1 MSGIPLSAS
10 PATQIAPQTT
20 QKVTLGID
28 GMTCAACVSHVENAL
43 IGVQGVE
50 SASVNLATERATV
63 EYVQGVT
70 GISDLRHAVEDSGY
84 SATALV
90 GGDMDDD
97 STTRRLGMLKVKF
110 AFSLA
115 AAAVIM
121 ALMALPNAHD
131 LLPFRMDFVLL
142 ALATPVQL
150 WAGLGFYTSAWSAA
164 RRLTSNMNTLVAVG
178 TSVAYAYSVV
188 VTIFGESSFF
198 DGHATD
204 TYFDTSTAIIGI
216 VLLGRFMEAR
226 AKRRASNA
234 IHALMEL
241 QPRTARVIRST
252 NPLSLESLPRTR
264 YGGEGRG
271 EGEPPAEI
279 DSLSLESLPRTRYG
293 GEGWGEGEYQH
304 IDLPIDD
311 IVVGDRIIVRPGEK
325 VPVDGVVETG
335 ASSVDESML
344 TGESAPVPKRPGDDV
359 YGATVNGRGSLV
371 FTATRVG
378 RDTMLAS
385 IVRLVE
391 EAQGSKAPIQ
401 RLADLISAYF
411 VPAVVGV
418 ALAVFLVWL
427 AFGPDPSY
435 VTAILAAVAV
445 LIIACP
451 CAMGLATP
459 TAIMVGTGKG
469 ADNGVLI
476 RSAEALE
483 RAHAIAVVVLDKTG
497 TITKGRPAVTSIHSR
512 PNASS
517 PSTGSLSLRE
527 RAGVRVKS
535 MSTPPHQPLTGE
547 DQDRLI
553 ALAASVERH
562 SEHALGQAIL
572 DHALERNLPLHD
584 ARDFT
589 AIPGSGVT
597 ATVDGVRVAIGNRAL
612 MTEQGLSTGD
622 LDPVAA
628 TLAERGS
635 TPVFVALDGVVE
647 CVIGVEDALKDESA
661 AAVAALRDRGIEV
674 VMLTGDN
681 TRTAQAVAASL
692 GIDRVVAEVL
702 PSDKAEKVRQIMAEG
717 KTVAMVGDG
726 INDAPALAQADVGIA
741 IGTGADVA
749 MEAADVTLVGGDLR
763 GVPAAIDLS
772 RATMRV
778 IRQNLFWAFA
788 YNVALIPVAAGILYP
803 IFAVPGV
810 PDALTPILGEYGF
823 LNPVLAAAAMALSSV
838 TVVSNSLR
846 LKRFRPSP

>member
-1 MSGIPLSAS
+1 MSGIPMSVS
-10 PATQIAPQTT
+10 PASQISPQITR
-20 QKVTLGID
+20 KVTLGID
-28 GMTCAACVSHVENAL
+28 GMTCAACVWHVENAL
-43 IGVQGVE
+43 NGVQGVE

-63 EYVQGVT
+63 EYVQGEA
-70 GISDLRHAVEDSGY
+70 GIADLRHAVEDSGY

-90 GGDMDDD
+90 GGDMDED
-97 STTRRLGMLKVKF
+97 STTRRLGLLKVKF

-115 AAAVIM
+115 VAAVIM

-131 LLPFRMDFVLL
+131 LFPFRMDFVLL

-164 RRLTSNMNTLVAVG
+164 RHLTSNMNTLVAVG
-178 TSVAYAYSVV
+178 TSVAYVYSVV

-234 IHALMEL
+234 IQALMEL
-241 QPRTARVIRST
+241 QPRTARVIRDDQPVDVS
-252 NPLSLESLPRTR
+252 
-264 YGGEGRG
+264 
-271 EGEPPAEI
+271 
-279 DSLSLESLPRTRYG
+279 
-293 GEGWGEGEYQH
+293 
-304 IDLPIDD
+304 IDD
-311 IVVGDRIIVRPGEK
+311 IVVGDRIIVRPGER
-325 VPVDGVVETG
+325 VPVDGIVETG

-344 TGESAPVPKRPGDDV
+344 TGESAPVSKQPGDDV

-391 EAQGSKAPIQ
+391 EAQGSRAPIQ

-411 VPAVVGV
+411 VPAVIGV
-418 ALAVFLVWL
+418 AFAVFLVWL
-427 AFGPDPSY
+427 AFGPEPSY
-435 VTAILAAVAV
+435 VTAILTAVAV

-469 ADNGVLI
+469 AENGVLI
-476 RSAEALE
+476 RSAESLE
-483 RAHAIAVVVLDKTG
+483 RAHAVNVVVLDKTG
-497 TITKGRPAVTSIHSR
+497 TITKGRPAITSIHSR
-512 PNASS
+512 PNA
-517 PSTGSLSLRE
+517 PSTGPLSLGE

-535 MSTPPHQPLTGE
+535 TRTHSNPLTDEGE
-547 DQDRLI
+547 DRLMS
-553 ALAASVERH
+553 LAASVERS

-572 DHALERNLPLHD
+572 DYALERALPLHD
-584 ARDFT
+584 AHDFT

-612 MTEQGLSTGD
+612 MTEHGLSTGD
-622 LDPVAA
+622 LDPVA
-628 TLAERGS
+628 TSLAARGS

-647 CVIGVEDALKDESA
+647 GVIGVEDALKDESA

-681 TRTAQAVAASL
+681 ARTANTVAAAL
-692 GIDRVVAEVL
+692 GIDRVIAEVL
-702 PSDKAEKVRQIMAEG
+702 PSDKAEKVQEIMAEG

-726 INDAPALAQADVGIA
+726 INDAPALAQADIGIA
-741 IGTGADVA
+741 IGTGTDVA

-763 GVPAAIDLS
+763 GVPAAIELS

-788 YNVALIPVAAGILYP
+788 YNVALIPVAAGVLYP
-803 IFAVPGV
+803 IFAGSGV
-810 PDALTPILGEYGF
+810 PDALRPILGDYGF

-846 LKRFRPSP
+846 LKRFRPSA

>member
-1 MSGIPLSAS
+1 
-10 PATQIAPQTT
+10 
-20 QKVTLGID
+20 
-28 GMTCAACVSHVENAL
+28 
-43 IGVQGVE
+43 
-50 SASVNLATERATV
+50 
-63 EYVQGVT
+63 
-70 GISDLRHAVEDSGY
+70 
-84 SATALV
+84 
-90 GGDMDDD
+90 
-97 STTRRLGMLKVKF
+97 
-110 AFSLA
+110 
-115 AAAVIM
+115 
-121 ALMALPNAHD
+121 
-131 LLPFRMDFVLL
+131 
-142 ALATPVQL
+142 
-150 WAGLGFYTSAWSAA
+150 
-164 RRLTSNMNTLVAVG
+164 
-178 TSVAYAYSVV
+178 
-188 VTIFGESSFF
+188 
-198 DGHATD
+198 
-204 TYFDTSTAIIGI
+204 
-216 VLLGRFMEAR
+216 
-226 AKRRASNA
+226 
-234 IHALMEL
+234 
-241 QPRTARVIRST
+241 
-252 NPLSLESLPRTR
+252 
-264 YGGEGRG
+264 
-271 EGEPPAEI
+271 
-279 DSLSLESLPRTRYG
+279 
-293 GEGWGEGEYQH
+293 
-304 IDLPIDD
+304 
-311 IVVGDRIIVRPGEK
+311 
-325 VPVDGVVETG
+325 
-335 ASSVDESML
+335 
-344 TGESAPVPKRPGDDV
+344 
-359 YGATVNGRGSLV
+359 
-371 FTATRVG
+371 
-378 RDTMLAS
+378 
-385 IVRLVE
+385 
-391 EAQGSKAPIQ
+391 
-401 RLADLISAYF
+401 
-411 VPAVVGV
+411 
-418 ALAVFLVWL
+418 
-427 AFGPDPSY
+427 
-435 VTAILAAVAV
+435 
-445 LIIACP
+445 
-451 CAMGLATP
+451 MGLATP

-535 MSTPPHQPLTGE
+535 TNTPPGQPLTGE

-572 DHALERNLPLHD
+572 DHALERGLPLHD

-597 ATVDGVRVAIGNRAL
+597 ATVNGVRVAIGNRAL
-612 MTEQGLSTGD
+612 MLEQGLSTGD
-622 LDPVAA
+622 LDPTAA
-628 TLAERGS
+628 SLAERGS
-635 TPVFVALDGVVE
+635 TPVFVALDRIVE
-647 CVIGVEDALKDESA
+647 GVIGVEDALKQESA

-681 TRTAQAVAASL
+681 ARTAQAVAASL

-803 IFAVPGV
+803 IFAGSGV
-810 PDALTPILGEYGF
+810 PDALTPILGEHGF

>member
-1 MSGIPLSAS
+1 MLQLEALPLSGIPLSAS
-10 PATQIAPQTT
+10 PASQISPQITR
-20 QKVTLGID
+20 KVTLGID

-43 IGVQGVE
+43 NGVQGVE

-63 EYVQGVT
+63 EYVQDVT
-70 GISDLRHAVEDSGY
+70 GIADLRHAVEDSGY

-90 GGDMDDD
+90 GGDMDED
-97 STTRRLGMLKVKF
+97 STTRRLGLLKVKF

-131 LLPFRMDFVLL
+131 IFPFRMDFVLL

-164 RRLTSNMNTLVAVG
+164 RHLTSNMNTLVAVG

-198 DGHATD
+198 EGYATD

-234 IHALMEL
+234 IQALMEL
-241 QPRTARVIRST
+241 QPRTARAIRGDRHFDVS
-252 NPLSLESLPRTR
+252 
-264 YGGEGRG
+264 
-271 EGEPPAEI
+271 
-279 DSLSLESLPRTRYG
+279 
-293 GEGWGEGEYQH
+293 
-304 IDLPIDD
+304 IDD
-311 IVVGDRIIVRPGEK
+311 LVVGDRIMVRPGER

-344 TGESAPVPKRPGDDV
+344 TGESAPVPKQPGDDV

-371 FTATRVG
+371 FKATRVG

-391 EAQGSKAPIQ
+391 EAQGSRAPIQ

-411 VPAVVGV
+411 VPTVIGV
-418 ALAVFLVWL
+418 AAVVFLVWL
-427 AFGPDPSY
+427 AFGPEPSY
-435 VTAILAAVAV
+435 VTAILTAVAV

-469 ADNGVLI
+469 AENGVLI

-483 RAHAIAVVVLDKTG
+483 RAHAVAVVVLDKTG
-497 TITKGRPAVTSIHSR
+497 TITKGRPAVTSIHVGNVS
-512 PNASS
+512 
-517 PSTGSLSLRE
+517 E
-527 RAGVRVKS
+527 
-535 MSTPPHQPLTGE
+535 
-547 DQDRLI
+547 DRLLS
-553 ALAASVERH
+553 LAASVERS

-572 DHALERNLPLHD
+572 DHALERALPLHD
-584 ARDFT
+584 AHDFT
-589 AIPGSGVT
+589 AIPGAGVT

-622 LDPVAA
+622 LDLTA
-628 TLAERGS
+628 TSLAVRGS
-635 TPVFVALDGVVE
+635 TPVFVALGGIIE
-647 CVIGVEDALKDESA
+647 GVIGVEDALKDESA
-661 AAVAALRDRGIEV
+661 AAVAALRDRGTEV

-681 TRTAQAVAASL
+681 TRTANTVAAAL
-692 GIDRVVAEVL
+692 GIDRVIAEVL
-702 PSDKAEKVRQIMAEG
+702 PSDKAEKVQEIMAEG

-726 INDAPALAQADVGIA
+726 INDAPALAQADIGIA
-741 IGTGADVA
+741 IGTGTDVA

-788 YNVALIPVAAGILYP
+788 YNVALIPVAAGVLYP
-803 IFAVPGV
+803 LFAGPGV
-810 PDALTPILGEYGF
+810 PDALSPILGDYGF

-846 LKRFRPSP
+846 LKRFRPSA